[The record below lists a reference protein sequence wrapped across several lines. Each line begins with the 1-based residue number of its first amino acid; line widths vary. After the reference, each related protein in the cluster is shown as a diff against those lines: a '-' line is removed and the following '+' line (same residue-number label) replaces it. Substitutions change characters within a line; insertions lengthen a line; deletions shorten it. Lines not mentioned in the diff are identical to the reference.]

1 MSETDVTLVMGKPVT
16 TRKNSVALKLQEL
29 NLNQYEQEL
38 IDEQGYDSIDT
49 LKELSPDE
57 LTQLAD
63 DCKMKPGHKK
73 KFLGAFSKKAIDK
86 DGPAVQAARRKSDTA
101 LRLMAA
107 TETKPANPAVDP
119 NMIALQE
126 QNEEMMK
133 QMTAFKKQQSA
144 DRLKKDLE
152 EREKKIKVRPPILCL
167 YTVPPHQTHIPR
179 VPSDS
184 RPLHLAGGGGSVA
197 RGRS

>member
-1 MSETDVTLVMGKPVT
+1 MSETDVTLVMGKPVGSGT

-101 LRLMAA
+101 LRLIAA

-152 EREKKIKVRPPILCL
+152 ERENKIKVRPPPSVYVARPPTLLSI
-167 YTVPPHQTHIPR
+167 PPH
-179 VPSDS
+179 
-184 RPLHLAGGGGSVA
+184 
-197 RGRS
+197 

>member
-1 MSETDVTLVMGKPVT
+1 MSETDVTLVMGKPVGSGT

-119 NMIALQE
+119 NMIALKE

-152 EREKKIKVRPPILCL
+152 ERENKIKVRPPPPSVYIEARPPTLL
-167 YTVPPHQTHIPR
+167 SIPPH
-179 VPSDS
+179 
-184 RPLHLAGGGGSVA
+184 
-197 RGRS
+197 

>member
-1 MSETDVTLVMGKPVT
+1 MSETDVTLVMGKPVGSGT

-29 NLNQYEQEL
+29 NLDQYEQEL
-38 IDEQGYDSIDT
+38 IDEQGYDSVDT

-73 KFLGAFSKKAIDK
+73 KLH
-86 DGPAVQAARRKSDTA
+86 AARRKSDTA

-119 NMIALQE
+119 NMIALKE

-152 EREKKIKVRPPILCL
+152 ERENKIKVRPPTLCL
-167 YTVPPHQTHIPR
+167 YRGAAPHPPVYTSTLDAYS

-184 RPLHLAGGGGSVA
+184 RPMHSAGGGGGAA
-197 RGRS
+197 RDRS